1 MTDSGNRRPVSKTR
15 RTARAT
21 GDSTTPGLDARA
33 VVDPKPQIDPKEGG
47 CESPTRLGDHHTPYP
62 TASAPRTRL
71 RLFVASS
78 VVGQANGDSP
88 PLIIQMD
95 SGYTVYYSY
104 QNLHVT
110 RVAQCA
116 HAVGTEPRTLA
127 MPARSPLYHTSLSDP
142 NPRLR
147 RSWRCIGGKL
157 YLGDSKLAINIKP

>member
-1 MTDSGNRRPVSKTR
+1 MSPRLGGPHAPPGTRQPPGMTRARSWSQRHRLTPRKEGARAQPDREINTR
-15 RTARAT
+15 RTPQRAPCAR
-21 GDSTTPGLDARA
+21 
-33 VVDPKPQIDPKEGG
+33 V
-47 CESPTRLGDHHTPYP
+47 
-62 TASAPRTRL
+62 SA
-71 RLFVASS
+71 FVASS
-78 VVGQANGDSP
+78 VVGQAHGDSP

-95 SGYTVYYSY
+95 SGYPVYYSY

-110 RVAQCA
+110 RVAHCA